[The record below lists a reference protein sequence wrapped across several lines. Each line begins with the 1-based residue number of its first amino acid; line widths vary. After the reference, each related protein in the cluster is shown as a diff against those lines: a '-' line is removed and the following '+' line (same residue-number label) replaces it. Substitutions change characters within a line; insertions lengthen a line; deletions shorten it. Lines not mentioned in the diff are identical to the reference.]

1 MKSMISI
8 TICGEDH
15 LQPKKI
21 HVQHLETAN
30 TGILTHIVQLPFT
43 DNLFTSNN
51 KFKINGPEASNQEN
65 LPQMQQVM
73 PVMHGQDLL
82 YKWHLRQ
89 TRTKITICYIGLLRR
104 LSESIQPDVFWGNDQ
119 GLQGVFLWAC
129 CPTEP
134 HGHRAAWTPSCC
146 GSAQTKVWCT

>member
-1 MKSMISI
+1 VEK
-8 TICGEDH
+8 TICS
-15 LQPKKI
+15 QKKF

-82 YKWHLRQ
+82 YK
-89 TRTKITICYIGLLRR
+89 
-104 LSESIQPDVFWGNDQ
+104 
-119 GLQGVFLWAC
+119 
-129 CPTEP
+129 
-134 HGHRAAWTPSCC
+134 
-146 GSAQTKVWCT
+146 